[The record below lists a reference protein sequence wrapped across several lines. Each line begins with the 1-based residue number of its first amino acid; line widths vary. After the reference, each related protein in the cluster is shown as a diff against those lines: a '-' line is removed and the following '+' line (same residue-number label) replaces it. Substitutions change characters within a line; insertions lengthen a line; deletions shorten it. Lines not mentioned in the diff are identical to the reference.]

1 MCLTTVAGYEC
12 VMTGLKKDIFDALLA
27 CGSVYEVGGCVRDS
41 LFGRDVSEK
50 DRDYL
55 VTGIPIDEL
64 IALLGRFGRVDIVGK
79 SFGVI
84 KFTPRGDGAS
94 PAATYDIALPRRE
107 FSTGIAHRDFEVD
120 FDHTIPVEED
130 LLRRDFT
137 INAVARDMKTGA
149 LIDPVDGQRDITKRT
164 LRMISPIS
172 FTDDPLRIL
181 RGIQFAAR
189 CDLTIEAE
197 TMRAMREH
205 ADLIRTVTPERISEE
220 LNKLLVRVK
229 KPSTGFLLMQEIGL
243 LKLILPELHESVGV
257 AQPGGYHAHNVFEHA
272 LYTVDAAIPTLRLR
286 WAALLHDVTKP
297 QSLREVEGGVT
308 FYGHETSGARVA
320 KKVLGRL
327 RYPNNFVAEVATL
340 IDQHM
345 FSIPP
350 TDKGLRRLVRRTG
363 IDLIFDLLDLRRADV
378 VGQGMGNK
386 TDDVDE
392 FERRIKDELDRKPPF
407 AVKDLAIGGA
417 DLMMLFNIPESPI
430 IGDILAH
437 LLEIVLDDPEKNR
450 EDILVEAV
458 KEYLHSE
465 ETR

>member
-1 MCLTTVAGYEC
+1 MCLKTVVGCES
-12 VMTGLKKDIFDALLA
+12 VMTGLKQEIFSALL
-27 CGSVYEVGGCVRDS
+27 GYGKVYEVGGCVRDS
-41 LFGRDVSEK
+41 LLGRDVREK

-64 IALLGRFGRVDIVGK
+64 IALLKRFGRVDVVGK

-84 KFTPRGDGAS
+84 KFTPRGDDES
-94 PAATYDIALPRRE
+94 PAATYDIAIPRRE
-107 FSTGIAHRDFEVD
+107 YSTGIAHTDFEVD

-130 LLRRDFT
+130 LMRRDFT
-137 INAVARDMKTGA
+137 INALARDMETGE
-149 LIDPVDGQRDITKRT
+149 LIDPVNGQLDIIDRK
-164 LRMISPIS
+164 LRMISRES

-181 RGIQFAAR
+181 RGIQFTAR
-189 CDLTIEAE
+189 FDLTIDAD
-197 TMRAMREH
+197 TLQSMREH
-205 ADLIRTVTPERISEE
+205 ADLIETVTPERIAEE
-220 LNKLLVRVK
+220 LNKLLLRAA
-229 KPSTGFLLMQEIGL
+229 KPSKGFLLMQEIGL
-243 LKLILPELHESVGV
+243 IELILPELHESVGV
-257 AQPGGYHAHNVFEHA
+257 AQPGGYHAHNVFEHS
-272 LYTVDAAIPTLRLR
+272 LYAVDAAMPTLRLR

-297 QSLREVEGGVT
+297 RSLREVDGGVT

-327 RYPNNFVAEVATL
+327 RYPNNFIDEVATL

-363 IDLIFDLLDLRRADV
+363 VDLIFDLLDLRRADV

-392 FERRIKDELDRKPPF
+392 FEQRIRDELERKPPF
-407 AVKDLAIGGA
+407 SVKDLAIGGA
-417 DLMMLFNIPESPI
+417 DLMMEFNIPESPI
-430 IGDILAH
+430 IGDILSH

-450 EDILVEAV
+450 KDILIEAV

-465 ETR
+465 ET